1 MQSIAIAIAIHSTVE
16 DLFGE
21 PSHRFSRALA
31 LADGVLI
38 DCSSTAQEAGI
49 VLPVAIT
56 AAAWADCVGWS
67 DADDQRKRGHTGQSE
82 SARLWDVCWMASMA
96 IRAALRR
103 GQDEAA
109 SLAFQLY
116 RVPRDGRG
124 IRPRLV
130 TLLLLVGSGDTGE
143 PVITI
148 LQPGED

>member
-1 MQSIAIAIAIHSTVE
+1 MHSIAIPVAVD

-21 PSHRFSRALA
+21 PVQTYTRAQA
-31 LADGVLI
+31 LDDGVLI
-38 DCSSTAQEAGI
+38 DCSSTAWEAGI
-49 VLPVAIT
+49 VWPVAIT

-67 DADDQRKRGHTGQSE
+67 DADDLRKRGHTGQSE

-103 GQDEAA
+103 GQGEAG

-130 TLLLLVGSGDTGE
+130 TLLLLVGTGETSE

-148 LQPGED
+148 VLPGED

>member
-1 MQSIAIAIAIHSTVE
+1 MHSIAIHSTVE
-16 DLFGE
+16 GLFGVTG
-21 PSHRFSRALA
+21 HRFSRAQA
-31 LADGVLI
+31 LDDGVLI

-49 VLPVAIT
+49 VWPVAIT

-103 GQDEAA
+103 GQDEAGPP
-109 SLAFQLY
+109 LAFQLY

-130 TLLLLVGSGDTGE
+130 TLLLRVGPGDTGE

-148 LQPGED
+148 LLPGED

>member
-1 MQSIAIAIAIHSTVE
+1 MHSIAIHSTVE
-16 DLFGE
+16 GLFGVTG
-21 PSHRFSRALA
+21 HRFSRAQA
-31 LADGVLI
+31 LDDGVLI
-38 DCSSTAQEAGI
+38 DCSSRAQEAGI
-49 VLPVAIT
+49 LWPVAIT
-56 AAAWADCVGWS
+56 PAAWADCVGWS
-67 DADDQRKRGHTGQSE
+67 DADDLRKRDHTGQSE
-82 SARLWDVCWMASMA
+82 SARLWDLCWMASMA

-103 GQDEAA
+103 GQDDVG

-116 RVPRDGRG
+116 RIPREGRG